1 MEDGGISTVAD
12 GGITELD
19 PAGDRLLVDISGF
32 ADEWLHPLSRPI
44 SRRVNRKGPRNS
56 GARFP
61 PLACASSVKTGQL
74 AARAYVRFAPESG
87 QTAESVRHVRLVP
100 IPEMTK
106 LIQSPRRRG
115 QAASAARRGRSPSP
129 P

>member
-1 MEDGGISTVAD
+1 VEDGGISIVVD

-32 ADEWLHPLSRPI
+32 ADEWSHPLSRPK

-61 PLACASSVKTGQL
+61 LLACIHQ
-74 AARAYVRFAPESG
+74 
-87 QTAESVRHVRLVP
+87 
-100 IPEMTK
+100 
-106 LIQSPRRRG
+106 
-115 QAASAARRGRSPSP
+115 
-129 P
+129 

>member
-1 MEDGGISTVAD
+1 VEDGGISTVVD

-32 ADEWLHPLSRPI
+32 ADEWLHPLSRPK
-44 SRRVNRKGPRNS
+44 SRRVNRKVR
-56 GARFP
+56 AI
-61 PLACASSVKTGQL
+61 
-74 AARAYVRFAPESG
+74 AARDSPLWHASFSEDRPISGAYVRFAPESG